1 MRILYLIPA
10 RAGSKGLPGKNTKI
24 LGNKPLITHTI
35 DFVKK
40 RIKKKDELC
49 ISTDDDAIFSIAADL
64 GINIPFE
71 RPSELATDT
80 ATTYDVIM
88 HALKFYEGQ
97 GKFFDCVLLL
107 QVTSPL
113 RSELDFDC
121 LISSYDKEIDMV
133 VTVKQSKENP
143 YFTLF
148 EENNEGYIEKSK
160 TGDFQRRQDCPAV
173 FAFNGSMYL
182 MNVEALK
189 KGPINQFKKIKKVIM
204 PDERSVDVDN
214 MADWILLE
222 YYFSSFEK

>member
-1 MRILYLIPA
+1 MNILYLIPA

-182 MNVEALK
+182 MNVESLK
-189 KGPINQFKKIKKVIM
+189 KGPINQFRKIKKVIM

-222 YYFSSFEK
+222 YYFSSF

>member
-1 MRILYLIPA
+1 MNILYLIPA

-24 LGNKPLITHTI
+24 LGSKPLITHTI
-35 DFVKK
+35 DFVQK
-40 RIKKKDELC
+40 RIQKEDELC
-49 ISTDDDAIFSIAADL
+49 ISTNDNAVFSIAADL

-88 HALKFYEGQ
+88 HALKFYEEQ

-160 TGDFQRRQDCPAV
+160 SGDFQRRQDCPAV

-189 KGPINQFKKIKKVIM
+189 QGPINQFKKIKKVIM

-222 YYFSSFEK
+222 YYFSHFCK